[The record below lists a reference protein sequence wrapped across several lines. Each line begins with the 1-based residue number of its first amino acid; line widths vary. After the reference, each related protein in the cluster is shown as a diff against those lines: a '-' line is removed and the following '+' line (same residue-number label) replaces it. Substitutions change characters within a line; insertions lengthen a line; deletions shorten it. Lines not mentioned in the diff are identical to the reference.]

1 MESIEFLEG
10 HLSKLAVSKDDVVVL
25 SLKGELR
32 ENEAKHIMMV
42 LKHAFPSNEVLIL
55 TEGVKIGVM
64 EKESE
69 KDKNKT

>member
-1 MESIEFLEG
+1 MEST
-10 HLSKLAVSKDDVVVL
+10 
-25 SLKGELR
+25 
-32 ENEAKHIMMV
+32 
-42 LKHAFPSNEVLIL
+42 SNEVLIL